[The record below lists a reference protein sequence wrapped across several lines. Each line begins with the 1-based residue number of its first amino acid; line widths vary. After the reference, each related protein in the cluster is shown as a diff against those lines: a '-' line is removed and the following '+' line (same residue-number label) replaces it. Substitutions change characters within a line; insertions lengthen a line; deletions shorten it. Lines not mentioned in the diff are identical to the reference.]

1 MGSEEASSV
10 RLISAL
16 AGLTVISSPT
26 IGDHTAKVGGEPPY
40 S

>member
-10 RLISAL
+10 RLITAL
-16 AGLTVISSPT
+16 AGLTVISQPT
-26 IGDHTAKVGGEPPY
+26 MSGPAAKVSGEPPY

>member
-10 RLISAL
+10 RVICAL
-16 AGLTVISSPT
+16 AGLTVISSPNMRRPA
-26 IGDHTAKVGGEPPY
+26 AKVSGEPPY